1 MATDDG
7 TRSRSLTIGLV
18 LTGLGLAAALL
29 AGPGTRLGLWS
40 FRVGLLGQGLS
51 ALAAAG
57 GAVCL
62 AWGLLRGWR
71 DQSRKHLLE
80 GAVGLAL
87 TMVLVGVPSGWVL
100 TARNVPMIHDITT
113 DTTNPPAFEA
123 LRPQRRDAPNRI
135 DYPGDSVARQQTE
148 AYPAIEPLR
157 LEHPPGRI
165 FRAARATARTMGWR
179 IVTADTASG
188 RMEAVDTTFWFGFR
202 DDVVVRVTDS
212 NGRARVDVRSASRVG
227 QSDLGTNA
235 RRIRR
240 FLSGLEERLADSTV

>member
-18 LTGLGLAAALL
+18 LTGIGLAAGLL

-57 GAVCL
+57 GGVCL

-71 DQSRKHLLE
+71 DETRPRLLKS
-80 GAVGLAL
+80 AVALVLA
-87 TMVLVGVPSGWVL
+87 TVLVGVPSSWVL

-113 DTTNPPAFEA
+113 DTTNPPAFKA
-123 LRPQRRDAPNRI
+123 LRPQRRNAPNRVG
-135 DYPGDSVARQQTE
+135 YPGDSAARQQAE

-157 LEHPPGRI
+157 LEHPPGRV
-165 FRAARATARTMGWR
+165 FRAARATGRAMGWN
-179 IVTADTASG
+179 IVDADTASG
-188 RMEAVDTTFWFGFR
+188 RMEAVDTTLWFGFR

-212 NGRARVDVRSASRVG
+212 NGRVRVDVRSASRVG

-240 FLSGLEERLADSTV
+240 FLSGLEERLVDSTV